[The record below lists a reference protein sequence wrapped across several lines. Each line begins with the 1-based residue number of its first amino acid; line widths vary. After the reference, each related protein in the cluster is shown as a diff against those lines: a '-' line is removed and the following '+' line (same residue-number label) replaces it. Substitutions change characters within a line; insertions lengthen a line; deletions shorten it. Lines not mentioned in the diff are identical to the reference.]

1 MSLLRLS
8 LAGSA
13 GVLGLLLLLF
23 GACRTDGPDTTT
35 AGAADEDTAVA
46 EASPSDTSTAMPDSA
61 DRPGPPPPAPAPGTA
76 RLRAE
81 IIECDAS
88 AEPVRCQ
95 VRVITVLAYGSST
108 PPISS
113 GEHAVRLASSLL
125 DERGVSALEASGPRT
140 VVARHAGDQ
149 PDLGQQSGNERPEW
163 TIQSIRP

>member
-1 MSLLRLS
+1 
-8 LAGSA
+8 
-13 GVLGLLLLLF
+13 
-23 GACRTDGPDTTT
+23 
-35 AGAADEDTAVA
+35 
-46 EASPSDTSTAMPDSA
+46 
-61 DRPGPPPPAPAPGTA
+61 TA

-81 IIECDAS
+81 IVECDAS

-108 PPISS
+108 PPINS

-149 PDLGQQSGNERPEW
+149 PDLGQQSGDERPEW